1 MSALRTS
8 PRSPGAESDSSGVV
22 AHLRSAWAVWRP
34 ESPCVIAALPR
45 MGVTMKY
52 RVCDADIF
60 SFSGREAESDSF
72 GVVAHLRSVW
82 AVWRSETSCVIAA
95 LLRMWVTMKYRV
107 CDATS
112 MERQKVLACLLVSAR
127 HRMLKIDNCELK
139 RYKNVAV
146 LILMCTFTKNKEKKA
161 TA

>member
-8 PRSPGAESDSSGVV
+8 SRSPGAESDSSGVV
-22 AHLRSAWAVWRP
+22 AHLRSAWAGWR
-34 ESPCVIAALPR
+34 SVTSFVIAALLR
-45 MGVTMKY
+45 MGVAMKY
-52 RVCDADIF
+52 RVRAADIPLALRNE
-60 SFSGREAESDSF
+60 GREWL
-72 GVVAHLRSVW
+72 VVHLRSVW